1 MLKAEWEKRRALVE
15 EGLVRAD
22 YLLPAAVQEENREQ
36 SKDKHS
42 KNYWTVMKRIG
53 AQFRENTD

>member
-1 MLKAEWEKRRALVE
+1 MKELRRCVE

-22 YLLPAAVQEENREQ
+22 YLLPAAVQEENMEQ
-36 SKDKHS
+36 SLDRHS

-53 AQFRENTD
+53 AQFRENTE